1 MADQDRSLRDIIKF
15 VDSTNSIDDADI
27 SQLTQQLKFSD
38 VLDLVSAIKAND
50 TDSAKNILV
59 KYDDRF
65 AVSAPAV
72 EPQQEASI
80 PTIKPVGSTTTTT
93 GQSAFP
99 KIAPKGNLPSTAN
112 ATQQGDEEDLDA
124 IVQDPANKNRP
135 EVKQIQNLL
144 QRMRK

>member
-1 MADQDRSLRDIIKF
+1 MADQDRSLKDIIKF

-65 AVSAPAV
+65 AVSAPAA
-72 EPQQEASI
+72 EPQQEAM
-80 PTIKPVGSTTTTT
+80 IKPVGSTTTTT